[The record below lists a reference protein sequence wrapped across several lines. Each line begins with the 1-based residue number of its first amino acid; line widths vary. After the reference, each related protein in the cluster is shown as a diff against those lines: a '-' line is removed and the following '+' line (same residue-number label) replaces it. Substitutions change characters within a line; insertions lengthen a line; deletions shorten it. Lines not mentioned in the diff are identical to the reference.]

1 MHDVE
6 AENATENSA
15 GDDPNVGPFPRR
27 TTHHIFFSLSI
38 FSGKWR
44 LRFKF

>member
-27 TTHHIFFSLSI
+27 TTHHIFFLSLD
-38 FSGKWR
+38 FLGKVTAQI
-44 LRFKF
+44 

>member
-27 TTHHIFFSLSI
+27 TTHHIFFSLD
-38 FSGKWR
+38 FLGKVTAQI
-44 LRFKF
+44 